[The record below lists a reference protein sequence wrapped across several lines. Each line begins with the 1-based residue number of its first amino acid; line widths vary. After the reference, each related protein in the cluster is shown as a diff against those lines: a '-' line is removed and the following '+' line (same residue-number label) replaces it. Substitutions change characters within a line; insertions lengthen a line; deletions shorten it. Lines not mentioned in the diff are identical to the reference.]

1 MTKTES
7 HISASRFYLCEELP
21 IDFDA
26 LDEQEVMNFI
36 EDNKWQPLEDW
47 EAHGIWELIEDL
59 ASEFMKI
66 SNINR
71 PLIK

>member
-21 IDFDA
+21 KDFDE